1 MNNEPKD
8 PNEALNELAGEYVIG
23 TLSAEDRE
31 AVEKRLAVEPELQA
45 AVDYW
50 EARLLYLTDLVEPQT
65 PSPRLWNR
73 IERSLDETSRQAA
86 PVVPA
91 RPNSWWDSLSL
102 WRGFTAAGMAATLVL
117 GALLVTRLS
126 PEPSPTW
133 LVVLAAPQDLS
144 PGWVVQASN
153 KTHEIELIPLG
164 VTELP
169 PDKAL
174 QLWTKAEGWQAP
186 VSLGLVKPGEPVRI
200 RLDDLPPLQPNQL
213 FELTLEQPTGS
224 PTGLPT
230 GPIQFIGRAAKVI

>member
-1 MNNEPKD
+1 MNNELKD
-8 PNEALNELAGEYVIG
+8 PNEALHELAGEYVIG

-86 PVVPA
+86 PVVPT
-91 RPNSWWDSLSL
+91 RPNSWRDSLSL
-102 WRGFTAAGMAATLVL
+102 WRGFAAAGMAATLVL
-117 GALLVTRLS
+117 GAVLLTRLS
-126 PEPSPTW
+126 PAPSPTW
-133 LVVLAAPQDLS
+133 LVVLATPQDLS

-153 KTHEIELIPLG
+153 QTREIELIPLG

>member
-8 PNEALNELAGEYVIG
+8 PNEALHELAGEYVIG

-50 EARLLYLTDLVEPQT
+50 EARLLCLTDLVEPQT

-86 PVVPA
+86 PAVPA
-91 RPNSWWDSLSL
+91 RPNGWWESLSL
-102 WRGFTAAGMAATLVL
+102 WRGFAAAGMAATLVL
-117 GALLVTRLS
+117 GVVLLTRLS
-126 PEPSPTW
+126 PTPSPTW
-133 LVVLAAPQDLS
+133 LVVLATPQDLS

-153 KTHEIELIPLG
+153 QTREIELIPLG

-186 VSLGLVKPGEPVRI
+186 VSLGLIKPGEPVRI

>member
-1 MNNEPKD
+1 MNNEP
-8 PNEALNELAGEYVIG
+8 NESGENLHELAGEYVLG
-23 TLSAEDRE
+23 TLTAVERE
-31 AVEKRLAVEPELQA
+31 AVERRLNVEPELQS

-50 EARLLYLTDLVEPQT
+50 EARLLHLTDLVEPQK

-73 IERSLDETSRQAA
+73 IERSLDETSRLPA
-86 PVVPA
+86 PVAPA
-91 RPNSWWDSLSL
+91 RRSNWWDSLSL
-102 WRGFTAAGMAATLVL
+102 WRGFAAAGMAATLVL
-117 GALLVTRLS
+117 GALLLTRLS

-133 LVVLAAPQDLS
+133 LVVLATPQDLS

-153 KTHEIELIPLG
+153 RTREIELIPLG

-174 QLWTKAEGWQAP
+174 QLWTKAEDWQAP

>member
-8 PNEALNELAGEYVIG
+8 PNEALHELAGEYVIG

-91 RPNSWWDSLSL
+91 RSNGWWESLAL
-102 WRGFTAAGMAATLVL
+102 WRGFAAAGMAATLVL
-117 GALLVTRLS
+117 GVVLLTRL
-126 PEPSPTW
+126 PPAPSPTW
-133 LVVLAAPQDLS
+133 LVVLATPQDLS

-153 KTHEIELIPLG
+153 QTREIELIPLG

-186 VSLGLVKPGEPVRI
+186 VSLGLVKPGEPIRI

>member
-1 MNNEPKD
+1 MSID
-8 PNEALNELAGEYVIG
+8 PSESGENLNEVAGEYVLG
-23 TLSAEDRE
+23 TLSASERE
-31 AVEKRLAVEPELQA
+31 AIERRLAVEPELQT

-50 EARLLYLTDLVEPQT
+50 EARLLHLTDLVEPQT

-73 IERSLDETSRQAA
+73 IQRSLDESSRQAA
-86 PVVPA
+86 PVAPG
-91 RPNSWWDSLSL
+91 RQYTWWNSLSI
-102 WRGFTAAGMAATLVL
+102 WRGFAAAGMAATLVL
-117 GALLVTRLS
+117 GVLLLTRLS
-126 PEPSPTW
+126 PAPSPTW
-133 LVVLAAPQDLS
+133 LVVLATPQDLA

-153 KTHEIELIPLG
+153 QSREIELIPLG

-186 VSLGLVKPGEPVRI
+186 VSLGLVKPGEPVKI

-224 PTGLPT
+224 PTGKPT

>member
-1 MNNEPKD
+1 MKND
-8 PNEALNELAGEYVIG
+8 PNERSEDLHELAGEYVLG
-23 TLSAEDRE
+23 TLTAVERE
-31 AVEKRLAVEPELQA
+31 AVEQRLALESELQS

-50 EARLLYLTDLVEPQT
+50 EARLLHLTELVEPQT
-65 PSPRLWNR
+65 PSPRLWTR
-73 IERSLDETSRQAA
+73 IERSLDESSRQAT
-86 PVVPA
+86 PIVPA
-91 RPNSWWDSLSL
+91 RHETWWNSLSI
-102 WRGFTAAGMAATLVL
+102 WRGFAAAGMAATLVL
-117 GALLVTRLS
+117 GVLLLTRVP

-133 LVVLAAPQDLS
+133 LVVLATPQGLA
-144 PGWVVQASN
+144 PGWVMQAGNRSR
-153 KTHEIELIPLG
+153 EIELIPLG

-186 VSLGLVKPGEPVRI
+186 VSLGLVQPGEPVKI
-200 RLDDLPPLQPNQL
+200 RLDELPPLQPNQL

>member
-8 PNEALNELAGEYVIG
+8 PNEALHELAGEYVIG

-102 WRGFTAAGMAATLVL
+102 WRGFAAAGMAATLVL
-117 GALLVTRLS
+117 GVVLLTRL
-126 PEPSPTW
+126 PPAPSPTW
-133 LVVLAAPQDLS
+133 LVVLATPQDLS

-153 KTHEIELIPLG
+153 QTREIELIPLG

>member
-1 MNNEPKD
+1 MNTEPND
-8 PNEALNELAGEYVIG
+8 PHETLHELAGEYVLG
-23 TLSAEDRE
+23 TLSAGDRE
-31 AVEKRLAVEPELQA
+31 TVEKRLAVEPELQS

-50 EARLLYLTDLVEPQT
+50 EARLLHLTDLVEPQT
-65 PSPRLWNR
+65 PSPRLWSR
-73 IERSLDETSRQAA
+73 IERTLNEASLHAA
-86 PVVPA
+86 PVVSA
-91 RPNSWWDSLSL
+91 RKNSWWDSLSL
-102 WRGFTAAGMAATLVL
+102 WRGFAAAGMAATLVL
-117 GALLVTRLS
+117 GVLLLTRV
-126 PEPSPTW
+126 PPTPSSTW
-133 LVVLAAPQDLS
+133 LVVLATPQDLA
-144 PGWVVQASN
+144 PGWVMQASN
-153 KTHEIELIPLG
+153 QSREIELIPLG

>member
-8 PNEALNELAGEYVIG
+8 PNEALHELAGEYVIG

-50 EARLLYLTDLVEPQT
+50 EARLLHLTDLVEPQM

-91 RPNSWWDSLSL
+91 RPNSWWESLSL
-102 WRGFTAAGMAATLVL
+102 WRGFAAAGMAATLVL
-117 GALLVTRLS
+117 GALLLTRLS

-133 LVVLAAPQDLS
+133 LVVLATPQDLS
-144 PGWVVQASN
+144 PGWVMQASN
-153 KTHEIELIPLG
+153 RTREIELIPLG

-186 VSLGLVKPGEPVRI
+186 VSLGLVKPGEPIRI

>member
-8 PNEALNELAGEYVIG
+8 PNEALHELAGEYVIG

-50 EARLLYLTDLVEPQT
+50 EARLLCLTDLVEPQT

-86 PVVPA
+86 PAVPA
-91 RPNSWWDSLSL
+91 RPNSWWESLAL
-102 WRGFTAAGMAATLVL
+102 WRGFAAAGMAATLVL
-117 GALLVTRLS
+117 GAVLLTRLS
-126 PEPSPTW
+126 PAPSPTW
-133 LVVLAAPQDLS
+133 LVVLATPQDLS

-153 KTHEIELIPLG
+153 QTREIELIPLG

>member
-1 MNNEPKD
+1 MNSKRDESG
-8 PNEALNELAGEYVIG
+8 ESLYEIAGEYVLG
-23 TLSAEDRE
+23 TLSSSARK
-31 AVEKRLAVEPELQA
+31 AVEQRLAVEPELQS

-50 EARLLYLTDLVEPQT
+50 EVRLLHLTDLVEPQQ
-65 PSPRLWNR
+65 PSSRLWNR
-73 IERSLDETSRQAA
+73 IERSLDESNPQAA
-86 PVVPA
+86 PMAPK
-91 RPNSWWDSLSL
+91 RRDSWWNSVSI
-102 WRGFTAAGMAATLVL
+102 WRGFATAGMAATLVL
-117 GALLVTRLS
+117 GLLLLMRVS
-126 PEPSPTW
+126 PAPSPTW
-133 LVVLAAPQDLS
+133 LVVLATPQDLA

-153 KTHEIELIPLG
+153 RSREIELIPLG

-186 VSLGLVKPGEPVRI
+186 VSLGLVKPGEPIRI
-200 RLDDLPPLQPNQL
+200 HLDNLPPLQPNQL

>member
-1 MNNEPKD
+1 MNIESSESGEN
-8 PNEALNELAGEYVIG
+8 LNEVAGEYVLG
-23 TLSAEDRE
+23 TLSASERE
-31 AVEKRLAVEPELQA
+31 AIERRLAVEPELQT

-50 EARLLYLTDLVEPQT
+50 EARLLHLTDLVEPQT

-73 IERSLDETSRQAA
+73 IQRSLDGASRQAA
-86 PVVPA
+86 PVA
-91 RPNSWWDSLSL
+91 SGRQDTWWNSLPI
-102 WRGFTAAGMAATLVL
+102 WRGFAAAGMAATLVL
-117 GALLVTRLS
+117 GVLLLTRLS
-126 PEPSPTW
+126 PAPSPTW
-133 LVVLAAPQDLS
+133 LVVLATPQDLA

-153 KTHEIELIPLG
+153 QSREIELIPLG

-186 VSLGLVKPGEPVRI
+186 VSLGLVKPGEPVKI
-200 RLDDLPPLQPNQL
+200 RLGDLPPLQPNQL

-224 PTGLPT
+224 PTGKPT

>member
-1 MNNEPKD
+1 MNNEPND
-8 PNEALNELAGEYVIG
+8 HEALHELAGEYVLG
-23 TLSAEDRE
+23 TLAAEDRE

-50 EARLLYLTDLVEPQT
+50 EARLLHLTDLVEPQT

-73 IERSLDETSRQAA
+73 IERSLDETSRQTA

-91 RPNSWWDSLSL
+91 RRSGWWDSLSL
-102 WRGFTAAGMAATLVL
+102 WRGFAAAGMAATLVL

-153 KTHEIELIPLG
+153 QTREIELIPLG

-174 QLWTKAEGWQAP
+174 QLWTKADGWQAP

>member
-1 MNNEPKD
+1 MNNDPKD
-8 PNEALNELAGEYVIG
+8 PNEALHELAGEYVIG
-23 TLSAEDRE
+23 TLSAEDRD

-50 EARLLYLTDLVEPQT
+50 EARLLYLTDLVEPKT

-102 WRGFTAAGMAATLVL
+102 WRGFAAAGMAATLVL
-117 GALLVTRLS
+117 GAVLLTRLS
-126 PEPSPTW
+126 PAPSPTW
-133 LVVLAAPQDLS
+133 LVVLATPQDLS

-153 KTHEIELIPLG
+153 QTHEIELIPLG

>member
-8 PNEALNELAGEYVIG
+8 PNEALHELAGEYVLG
-23 TLSAEDRE
+23 TLAAEDRE

-50 EARLLYLTDLVEPQT
+50 EARLLYLTDLVEPQR

-91 RPNSWWDSLSL
+91 RPNSWWESLSL
-102 WRGFTAAGMAATLVL
+102 WRGFAAAGMAATLVL
-117 GALLVTRLS
+117 GAVLLTRLS
-126 PEPSPTW
+126 PAPSPTW
-133 LVVLAAPQDLS
+133 LVVLATPQDLS

-153 KTHEIELIPLG
+153 RTQEIELIPLG
-164 VTELP
+164 VSELP

>member
-8 PNEALNELAGEYVIG
+8 PNEALHELAGEYVLG
-23 TLSAEDRE
+23 TLAAEDRE

-50 EARLLYLTDLVEPQT
+50 EARLLYLTDLVEPQR

-73 IERSLDETSRQAA
+73 IERSLDETGRQAA

-91 RPNSWWDSLSL
+91 RPNSWWESLSL
-102 WRGFTAAGMAATLVL
+102 WRGFAAAGMAATLLL
-117 GALLVTRLS
+117 GALLLTRLS

-133 LVVLAAPQDLS
+133 LVVLATPQDLS

-153 KTHEIELIPLG
+153 RTQEIELIPLG
-164 VTELP
+164 VSELP

>member
-1 MNNEPKD
+1 MNIE
-8 PNEALNELAGEYVIG
+8 PNEAGENLYEVAGEYVLG
-23 TLSAEDRE
+23 TLSASERE
-31 AVEKRLAVEPELQA
+31 AIERRLAVEPELQT

-50 EARLLYLTDLVEPQT
+50 EARLLHLTDLVEPQT

-73 IERSLDETSRQAA
+73 IQRSLDESSRQAA
-86 PVVPA
+86 PVAPG
-91 RPNSWWDSLSL
+91 RQDTWWSSLSI
-102 WRGFTAAGMAATLVL
+102 WRGFAAAGMAATLVL
-117 GALLVTRLS
+117 GVLLLTRL
-126 PEPSPTW
+126 PPAPSPTW
-133 LVVLAAPQDLS
+133 LVVLATPQDLA

-153 KTHEIELIPLG
+153 QSREIELIPLG

-169 PDKAL
+169 SDKAL

-186 VSLGLVKPGEPVRI
+186 VSLGLVKPGEPVKI

-224 PTGLPT
+224 PTGKPT

>member
-8 PNEALNELAGEYVIG
+8 PNEALHELAGEYVIG

-86 PVVPA
+86 PVVPT

-102 WRGFTAAGMAATLVL
+102 WRGFAAAGMAATLVL
-117 GALLVTRLS
+117 GAVLLTRLS
-126 PEPSPTW
+126 PAPSPTW
-133 LVVLAAPQDLS
+133 LVVLATPQDLS

-153 KTHEIELIPLG
+153 QTREIELIPLG

>member
-1 MNNEPKD
+1 MAP
-8 PNEALNELAGEYVIG
+8 
-23 TLSAEDRE
+23 T
-31 AVEKRLAVEPELQA
+31 
-45 AVDYW
+45 
-50 EARLLYLTDLVEPQT
+50 
-65 PSPRLWNR
+65 
-73 IERSLDETSRQAA
+73 RQS
-86 PVVPA
+86 
-91 RPNSWWDSLSL
+91 SWWDSLSL
-102 WRGFTAAGMAATLVL
+102 WRGFSAAGMTATLVL
-117 GALLVTRLS
+117 GALLLMRLA

-153 KTHEIELIPLG
+153 RTQEIELIPLG

-186 VSLGLVKPGEPVRI
+186 VSLGLVKPGEPIRI